1 MPRDKA
7 LRLGATTTALITP
20 FQDDKV
26 DIDALELLVER
37 QVLAGVDGL
46 AVCTSTAE
54 SPTLTIAERS
64 EIIRTCVRVA
74 AGRVPVVV
82 ATGTNSTAGSIE
94 LTLRAE
100 ALGATAALVT
110 VPYYSKPGQSGIMN
124 HFRQIAAASRLPL
137 FVDDNPS
144 RTAAHLTAQAMEAL
158 ADIPSIV
165 GLASCCDGCEM
176 PAHLRGRFHHIS
188 ADEASA
194 VPFLI
199 SGGHGILST
208 GANVQP
214 RLFGSMHQ
222 AARGGN
228 IVAAR
233 VLHDRLLPL
242 MRSLGAD
249 GDPSAIKYALHV
261 TLGIDPAVRLP
272 LLQPEREV
280 EIAIADALTD
290 LSCSGTPGISI

>member
-1 MPRDKA
+1 MPGDKA

-20 FQDDKV
+20 FRDDKV
-26 DIDALELLVER
+26 DIGALERLVER

-46 AVCTSTAE
+46 AVCTPTAE

-64 EIIRTCVRVA
+64 EIIRTCVRIA
-74 AGRVPVVV
+74 AGRVPVVA
-82 ATGTNSTAGSIE
+82 ATGTNDTAGSIE
-94 LTLRAE
+94 LTRRAE
-100 ALGATAALVT
+100 ALGAGAALVT
-110 VPYYSKPGQSGIMN
+110 VPYYSKPGQNGMIN
-124 HFRQIAAASRLPL
+124 HFRQIATASRLPL
-137 FVDDNPS
+137 IVYDDPS
-144 RTAAHLTAQAMEAL
+144 RTATRLTEQTMAAL
-158 ADIPSIV
+158 ADIPLIV

-188 ADEASA
+188 GDDASA
-194 VPFLI
+194 VPFLV

-228 IVAAR
+228 LAAAR

-249 GDPSAIKYALHV
+249 GDPSIVKYALHL

-272 LLQPEREV
+272 LLQADREV
-280 EIAIADALTD
+280 EIAIADALAD
-290 LSCSGTPGISI
+290 LSCGGIPGISI